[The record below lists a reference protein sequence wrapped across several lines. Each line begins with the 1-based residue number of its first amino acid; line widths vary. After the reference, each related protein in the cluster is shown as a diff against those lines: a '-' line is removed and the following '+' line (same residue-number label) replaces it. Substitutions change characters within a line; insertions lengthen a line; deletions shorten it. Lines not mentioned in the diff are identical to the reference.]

1 MSNYKILVV
10 DDDPDILK
18 IVRDNLEL
26 DGYGVRTASFGKEA
40 LAYFEKEVFDLIILD
55 LKLPDMDGIQI
66 CRTIRQKS
74 DIPITMLTAKD
85 GLSDKILGLESGADD
100 YIVKPFDYLELAARI
115 KARLRRSSPKNSTGS
130 SSGTSPKKIFEFQ
143 NIRLDPNTR
152 TVEVNR
158 EKVSLTKKEFDL
170 LYLLAENLGSVLER
184 EVIKNELWPDA
195 NLYKWS
201 RTIDVHIQHL
211 RAKLKDDPAAPH
223 LIITV
228 PGVGYMLKES

>member
-1 MSNYKILVV
+1 MNNYKILVV

-18 IVRDNLEL
+18 IVQDNLEL
-26 DGYGVRTASFGKEA
+26 DGYSVRTASFGKEA
-40 LAYFEKEVFDLIILD
+40 LTSFEKEVFDLIILD
-55 LKLPDMDGIQI
+55 LKLPDMDGIQV

-115 KARLRRSSPKNSTGS
+115 KARLRRSSPGS

-143 NIRLDPNTR
+143 SISLDPNTR

-184 EVIKNELWPDA
+184 KVIKSELWPDA

-211 RAKLKDDPAAPH
+211 RAKLKDDPAEPR

-228 PGVGYMLKES
+228 PGVGYMLKDS

>member
-18 IVRDNLEL
+18 IVQDNLEL

-74 DIPITMLTAKD
+74 DIPITMLTARD
-85 GLSDKILGLESGADD
+85 GLSDKILGLDSGADD

-115 KARLRRSSPKNSTGS
+115 KARLRRNSPKS
-130 SSGTSPKKIFEFQ
+130 SSGISPKKIFEFH
-143 NIRLDPNTR
+143 NISLDPNTR

-170 LYLLAENLGSVLER
+170 LYLLAENLGSVIER
-184 EVIKNELWPDA
+184 KVIKSELWPDA

-223 LIITV
+223 LIITI